1 MNRLRVLSL
10 AASLMLATS
19 FFGGAVAQAQP
30 QQSAVALGG
39 LIGALVQNA
48 AVLNDVNVQNVLN
61 ESLNNN
67 TIKVVELNNVLNG
80 NQINVLT
87 DILNNSEV
95 PSRNTITV
103 RNVLNNNTILT
114 DFLNQNNIAI
124 DDVIAI
130 DILSAPVTIYVFQP
144 R

>member
-1 MNRLRVLSL
+1 MNRLRALSV

-19 FFGGAVAQAQP
+19 FFAGPVAQAQP

-80 NQINVLT
+80 NHINVLT

-95 PSRNTITV
+95 LSRNTITV